1 MSNFTMDLLFPSL
14 QCWLQELTLVS
25 RKARKANGLKLL
37 FPNFSRTTFA
47 YMNSCLNTITLP
59 IFRQIQTKIYCQM
72 ESKENFTILEQNM
85 LDRTLGSNN
94 TMLATDNNLSSD
106 QWMVGSSFSL
116 QAENPPAISVSEA
129 LRTNGGD

>member
-1 MSNFTMDLLFPSL
+1 
-14 QCWLQELTLVS
+14 
-25 RKARKANGLKLL
+25 
-37 FPNFSRTTFA
+37 
-47 YMNSCLNTITLP
+47 
-59 IFRQIQTKIYCQM
+59 M

-94 TMLATDNNLSSD
+94 TMLATDNLSSD